1 MGDIEQIEN
10 DLVHYY
16 IKLNN
21 KNIINPD
28 LLEKCKKIDDR
39 KYKFMN
45 SSEEKIFGEKRNDKH
60 RDLNEIIRIMTEIR
74 ENSINEISLVVS
86 RIEESSD
93 GTQVFDAT
101 PRGNPSEIDANIYT
115 RNRTNLLDLDKIV
128 STLILESD
136 KKIID
141 NYYNKENSN
150 YNTLL
155 RNYLK
160 IDNNRLELS
169 KIGAEYGT
177 LNRMNEIDFNKLEK
191 SSYIN
196 YIIIIG
202 ILLVIII
209 GIGVYIL
216 KFM

>member
-1 MGDIEQIEN
+1 MGDIGQIEN
-10 DLVHYY
+10 DLVHSC

-45 SSEEKIFGEKRNDKH
+45 SSEEKLFGEKRNDKH
-60 RDLNEIIRIMTEIR
+60 RDLNSIIRIMTEIR
-74 ENSINEISLVVS
+74 ENSINQISLVLDRTKLS
-86 RIEESSD
+86 AKFSSD
-93 GTQVFDAT
+93 DET
-101 PRGNPSEIDANIYT
+101 IYT
-115 RNRTNLLDLDKIV
+115 DNKKNLLDLDEIV

-177 LNRMNEIDFNKLEK
+177 LNRMNEIDFNKLNN

-202 ILLVIII
+202 ILLIIII
-209 GIGVYIL
+209 GIGVFIL

>member
-1 MGDIEQIEN
+1 MGDIGQIEN
-10 DLVHYY
+10 DLVHSC

-74 ENSINEISLVVS
+74 EDSINKISLVLD
-86 RIEESSD
+86 RTDYTELSSD
-93 GTQVFDAT
+93 DDT
-101 PRGNPSEIDANIYT
+101 IYSK
-115 RNRTNLLDLDKIV
+115 NRTNLLELDKIV

-177 LNRMNEIDFNKLEK
+177 LNRMNEIDFNKLEQ

-209 GIGVYIL
+209 GIGVFIL

>member
-10 DLVHYY
+10 DLVHSC

-60 RDLNEIIRIMTEIR
+60 RDLNDIIRIMTEIR

-86 RIEESSD
+86 RMYVNGAI
-93 GTQVFDAT
+93 QVFNT
-101 PRGNPSEIDANIYT
+101 IPRGNPSEKDDDKYT
-115 RNRTNLLDLDKIV
+115 RNRGNLLELDKIV
-128 STLILESD
+128 SKLILESD

-177 LNRMNEIDFNKLEK
+177 LNRMNEIDFNKLEQ

>member
-1 MGDIEQIEN
+1 MGDIGQIEN
-10 DLVHYY
+10 DLVHSC

-60 RDLNEIIRIMTEIR
+60 RDLNSIIRMMTEIR
-74 ENSINEISLVVS
+74 ENSINQISLVLDRTKLS
-86 RIEESSD
+86 AKFSSD
-93 GTQVFDAT
+93 DET
-101 PRGNPSEIDANIYT
+101 IYT
-115 RNRTNLLDLDKIV
+115 DNKKNLLDLDEIV

-177 LNRMNEIDFNKLEK
+177 LNRMNEIDFNKLNN

-202 ILLVIII
+202 ILLIIII
-209 GIGVYIL
+209 GIGVFIL

>member
-1 MGDIEQIEN
+1 MGDIGQIEN
-10 DLVHYY
+10 DLVHSC

-60 RDLNEIIRIMTEIR
+60 RDLNSIIRMMTEIR
-74 ENSINEISLVVS
+74 ENSINQISLVLDRTKLS
-86 RIEESSD
+86 TNFSPGDKI
-93 GTQVFDAT
+93 
-101 PRGNPSEIDANIYT
+101 IYT
-115 RNRTNLLDLDKIV
+115 DNKKNLLELDEIV
-128 STLILESD
+128 SKLILDSD
-136 KKIID
+136 TKLID

-177 LNRMNEIDFNKLEK
+177 LNRMNEIDFNKLNN

-202 ILLVIII
+202 ILLIIII
-209 GIGVYIL
+209 GIGVFIL

>member
-1 MGDIEQIEN
+1 MGDIGQIEN
-10 DLVHYY
+10 DLVHSC

-45 SSEEKIFGEKRNDKH
+45 SSEEKLFGEKRNDKH
-60 RDLNEIIRIMTEIR
+60 RDLNSIIRIMTEIR
-74 ENSINEISLVVS
+74 ENSINQISLVLDRTKLS
-86 RIEESSD
+86 TNFSPGDKI
-93 GTQVFDAT
+93 
-101 PRGNPSEIDANIYT
+101 IYT
-115 RNRTNLLDLDKIV
+115 NNKKNLLELDEIV
-128 STLILESD
+128 SKLILDSD
-136 KKIID
+136 TKLID

-177 LNRMNEIDFNKLEK
+177 LNRMNEIDFNKLEQ

-202 ILLVIII
+202 ILLIIII
-209 GIGVYIL
+209 GIGVFIL

>member
-10 DLVHYY
+10 DLVHSC

-74 ENSINEISLVVS
+74 ENSINEISLVQSNSTQGV
-86 RIEESSD
+86 ELSSD
-93 GTQVFDAT
+93 DET
-101 PRGNPSEIDANIYT
+101 IYT
-115 RNRTNLLDLDKIV
+115 NNRANLLKLDRIV
-128 STLILESD
+128 STLILDSD

-177 LNRMNEIDFNKLEK
+177 LNRMNEIDFNKLEQ

>member
-1 MGDIEQIEN
+1 MGDIGQIEN
-10 DLVHYY
+10 DLVHSC

-60 RDLNEIIRIMTEIR
+60 RDLNSIIRMMTEIR
-74 ENSINEISLVVS
+74 ENSINGIAKNFKNLE
-86 RIEESSD
+86 D
-93 GTQVFDAT
+93 
-101 PRGNPSEIDANIYT
+101 NKKK
-115 RNRTNLLDLDKIV
+115 NLLELDKIV

-136 KKIID
+136 TKLID

-177 LNRMNEIDFNKLEK
+177 LNRMNEIDFNKLNN

-196 YIIIIG
+196 YIVILG

-209 GIGVYIL
+209 GIGVFIL